1 MLSRALDVGCS
12 VGRTTFE
19 LSKTYDEVLGI
30 DFSRAFV
37 SKCQQLKVTGQ
48 TSYFLV
54 SEGLLGEEKTA
65 SIDPAIVSIVC
76 ATVSRVTC
84 LMQILVHYCTS
95 WLLSRIWIDCLM
107 STCESSRGK
116 WASSFLVQPCLHF
129 LNAAAL
135 TMLQI
140 VASK

>member
-12 VGRTTFE
+12 VGRATFE

-65 SIDPAIVSIVC
+65 NIDPAISIIKKQGVGMEKQQKQKLISVLHST
-76 ATVSRVTC
+76 TVSLFAVQWNAGMGNTD
-84 LMQILVHYCTS
+84 ILHPNSCF
-95 WLLSRIWIDCLM
+95 LLFFHLYI
-107 STCESSRGK
+107 
-116 WASSFLVQPCLHF
+116 
-129 LNAAAL
+129 
-135 TMLQI
+135 
-140 VASK
+140 